1 MNEIQFVSLKR
12 VGLAAK
18 TAGSARHSG
27 CGLVQRSPSSR
38 KK

>member
-1 MNEIQFVSLKR
+1 MNEIQFVSLKP

-18 TAGSARHSG
+18 TAESARHSG